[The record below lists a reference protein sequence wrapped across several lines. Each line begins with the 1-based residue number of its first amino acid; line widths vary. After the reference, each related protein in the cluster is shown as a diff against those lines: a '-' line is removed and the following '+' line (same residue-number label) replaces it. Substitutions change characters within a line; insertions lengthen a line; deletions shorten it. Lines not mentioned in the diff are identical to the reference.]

1 VYSKDSCIPYQRRFQ
16 TWKYKLLFTSDMESC
31 CLVKL
36 VFIVDDVFRIIEGGL
51 VKCFNTFHWWFAL
64 LSASGGLILVPRTK
78 LEGSLY
84 LS

>member
-1 VYSKDSCIPYQRRFQ
+1 
-16 TWKYKLLFTSDMESC
+16 
-31 CLVKL
+31 VKL